1 MAKQPAKRR
10 VQGSKTPGSTGRV
23 TPKGGTVGA
32 GSAAGHL
39 HGTSKATPT
48 ASARYT
54 PPVTHEMKVSPW
66 WVPALFFGMLGIG
79 VVIIV
84 LNYVELLPTWG
95 FLPDGTSNV
104 WLLVGLALILAG
116 IIVATQWH

>member
-10 VQGSKTPGSTGRV
+10 VSGKTPGSSGRV
-23 TPKGGTVGA
+23 TPKGGSASSGSTAGHTH
-32 GSAAGHL
+32 GSAR
-39 HGTSKATPT
+39 STPT

-54 PPVTHEMKVSPW
+54 PPVTREMKVSPW
-66 WVPALFFGMLGIG
+66 WVPVLFFGMLAIG

-84 LNYVELLPTWG
+84 LNYVELLPTWD
-95 FLPDGTSNV
+95 FLPDDTSNV
-104 WLLVGLALILAG
+104 WLLVGLVLILAG